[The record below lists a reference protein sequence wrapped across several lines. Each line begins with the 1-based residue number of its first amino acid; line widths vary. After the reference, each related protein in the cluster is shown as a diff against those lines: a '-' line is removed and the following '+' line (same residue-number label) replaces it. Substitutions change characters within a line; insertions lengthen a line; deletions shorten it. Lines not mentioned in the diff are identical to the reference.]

1 MVGGGS
7 CAPAWREWSTL
18 SALPGE
24 GKVDFMES
32 EQPAVARKLV
42 WSTPSRVDLATR
54 STYGGPI
61 PYPIESFTPN
71 VASCTPGGG
80 PGES

>member
-1 MVGGGS
+1 
-7 CAPAWREWSTL
+7 
-18 SALPGE
+18 
-24 GKVDFMES
+24 MES